1 MAPSQILVTSLSR
14 VIPIHYEWCLDMPS
28 LTDVNLSSKYAF
40 KYKTDVTKN
49 STYFIPFSRI
59 DIGALQNKFNWP
71 PRGTWFLSVPHTYF
85 PFTTKL
91 IQRYWRECYRC
102 ANMEIMMTS
111 MWNDGNSIRMVE
123 TRSDDHSLQIAWNPH
138 RITLQN
144 THIAS
149 PFKGESKQN
158 HSTTI
163 NKEQRNTHRKTLS
176 HRLQSSHHD
185 LTPLHSTILS
195 QQMKPLNTT
204 FFSSPKPQSEPKSPL
219 PSNQLP
225 LNTPLLN
232 ALLKTNTH
240 LHYLKELKE

>member
-1 MAPSQILVTSLSR
+1 
-14 VIPIHYEWCLDMPS
+14 
-28 LTDVNLSSKYAF
+28 
-40 KYKTDVTKN
+40 
-49 STYFIPFSRI
+49 
-59 DIGALQNKFNWP
+59 
-71 PRGTWFLSVPHTYF
+71 
-85 PFTTKL
+85 
-91 IQRYWRECYRC
+91 
-102 ANMEIMMTS
+102 
-111 MWNDGNSIRMVE
+111 MVE
-123 TRSDDHSLQIAWNPH
+123 TGSNDHSLQIACNRLH
-138 RITLQN
+138 FAFQITY
-144 THIAS
+144 IAS

-185 LTPLHSTILS
+185 LTPLHSTIPS
-195 QQMKPLNTT
+195 QQMQPLNTT